1 MKKIIILLTIFIK
14 LFILALL
21 PLKVTAQQVDE
32 QLISNLKTFNG
43 QSIFVDKEKVTH
55 FVFIDLWRSYEGGGD
70 EKMIASL
77 PEEFTQQSQQI
88 WLQPEVNVT
97 KAQLSEFQQY
107 FPQVT
112 PLILDAKFT
121 LMRVLKVWQSPFHV
135 LVKNNNVLFSGDATA
150 LLKFIAKRYS
160 VAISDTFTTNS
171 VSSENEEEGIKL
183 TGNTP
188 KSSDGLIKSVM
199 NSVKPYKPMAGE
211 KAPIFSAKTLAGKQV
226 TLADSLVK
234 LSNSKPLNL
243 VFMDALCPMPHF
255 PDCEAKLAQL
265 NQLMKADNSRQ
276 WLGVVNSYYVN
287 EEFSQQFADK
297 FFLKLPLIFDQ
308 DNAIYRAYDVYA
320 SPYLIKINQQGVI
333 ESRSDVLN

>member
-1 MKKIIILLTIFIK
+1 MKKITILTIFIK

-77 PEEFTQQSQQI
+77 PEDFIQQSQQI

-97 KAQLSEFQQY
+97 KAQLSEFQES

-112 PLILDAKFT
+112 PLILDAKFS

-135 LVKNNNVLFSGDATA
+135 LVKDDNVLFSGDATA
-150 LLKFIAKRYS
+150 LLNFIAKRYS
-160 VAISDTFTTNS
+160 VTESGTYKAISFAGA
-171 VSSENEEEGIKL
+171 NEEEGTDL
-183 TGNTP
+183 TGSAAIASGVLSKKVS
-188 KSSDGLIKSVM
+188 KSI
-199 NSVKPYKPMAGE
+199 KPYKPMAGD
-211 KAPIFSAKTLAGKQV
+211 KAPTFSAKTLAGEKV
-226 TLADSLVK
+226 TLADALVK
-234 LSNSKPLNL
+234 LSNSKPLNV
-243 VFMDALCPMPHF
+243 VFIDALCPMPHF
-255 PDCEAKLAQL
+255 PDCEAKLAQV
-265 NQLMKADNSRQ
+265 NELMKADNSRQ

-287 EEFSQQFADK
+287 EEFAQQFSEK
-297 FFLKLPLIFDQ
+297 FSLKLPLIFDQ

-320 SPYLIKINQQGVI
+320 SPYLIKINRQGLI